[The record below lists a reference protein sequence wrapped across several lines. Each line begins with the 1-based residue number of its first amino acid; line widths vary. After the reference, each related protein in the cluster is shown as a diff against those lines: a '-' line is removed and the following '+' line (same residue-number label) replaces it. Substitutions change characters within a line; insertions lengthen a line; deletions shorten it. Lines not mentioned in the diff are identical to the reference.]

1 MRRTKEQA
9 RETRAAILQSAEVLF
24 LQKGF
29 ENVAL
34 DEVASAAGVTRGA
47 VHWHFRNKQ
56 GLLFAIRDEM
66 QQPMQELAD
75 RLLEDKALFP
85 LDELADVIST
95 SFRRLQADPRQRG
108 LLRVLLQL
116 DSREDADDQGGGDA
130 FQRNLRSSLI
140 TVCRP
145 QRQDAVL
152 LDASLR
158 RHLIPSRHQW
168 ASDGM
173 GARKNGLP
181 IGPRWRSDYQSN
193 SFVVDPA
200 DAARG
205 RQRGIASLIYSEKQA
220 FTPKIYRQR
229 ASPIFGPV
237 WTQVHRW
244 NLAN

>member
-140 TVCRP
+140 TVFE
-145 QRQDAVL
+145 AVARNGKMPSFWTP
-152 LDASLR
+152 ASAA
-158 RHLIPSRHQW
+158 ISFQ
-168 ASDGM
+168 AVI
-173 GARKNGLP
+173 NGLVTEWALGRTDFQLVP
-181 IGPRWRSDYQSN
+181 DGEATIRAILLSWTLLTR
-193 SFVVDPA
+193 PA
-200 DAARG
+200 G
-205 RQRGIASLIYSEKQA
+205 
-220 FTPKIYRQR
+220 
-229 ASPIFGPV
+229 
-237 WTQVHRW
+237 
-244 NLAN
+244 ANEG